1 VLELYLREWGN
12 RRLRIWGRKG
22 QYMGGV
28 PASHGG
34 ILVEYPYLAE
44 ERYQELENRAR
55 SRKRGGEG
63 YGSWNREN

>member
-1 VLELYLREWGN
+1 
-12 RRLRIWGRKG
+12 
-22 QYMGGV
+22 MGGV

-34 ILVEYPYLAE
+34 ILVEYPYSAE

-63 YGSWNREN
+63 YGSCNREN